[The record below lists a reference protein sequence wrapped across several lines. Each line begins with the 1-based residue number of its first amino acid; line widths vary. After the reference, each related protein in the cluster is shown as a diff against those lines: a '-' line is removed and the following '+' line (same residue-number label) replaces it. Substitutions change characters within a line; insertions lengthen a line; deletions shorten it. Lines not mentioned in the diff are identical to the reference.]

1 MNDFQIISK
10 LGEGA
15 YSTVYKVRR
24 FQDNNIY
31 ALKKVKL
38 LNLSEKEKQNAL
50 NEVRI
55 LASVKS
61 QFVISYKEAF
71 FDEKDS
77 TLCIIM
83 EYADNGDLYQ
93 KIVEH
98 KKSAKFFEEIDIWK
112 IFIQLVKGLK
122 ALHEL
127 NILHRDLKSA
137 NVFLCTDGS
146 AKLGDLNV
154 SKVARKGLG
163 YTQTGTPYYA
173 SPEVWKDQPYDN
185 KSDIWSLGCVLYEMI
200 TLRPPFRAENMEGLY
215 AKVIKGHV
223 NRIPERF
230 SQDLFT
236 VVKILLQVSP
246 EKRPSCEQIL
256 KSSIIRE
263 RIDYFK
269 EIEGIN
275 NDESGDENNLLK
287 TIRIPKNLLFL
298 SDKLPKPNYKKVNVN
313 NKSAVNS
320 KNISNSNFGSI
331 QNNYRSFNKEKE
343 KNKLENKLPP
353 LKINYNSKKKKEFE
367 KEKERILKR
376 IEEKES
382 DSNKEINIEDNNNNN
397 NINNNNNEEKKHSH
411 RNINSIDVNK
421 KTIENN
427 DENNNE
433 NNNNE
438 NNNEN
443 KENINNYNQENI
455 ENNKNNNN
463 NEIYNN
469 NENNKDNES
478 EGPKI
483 INIRSKRNIF
493 SPKDKPLNINLNYM
507 KKKKMESE
515 NLNNES
521 NILNNNNNNEIEVI
535 KNNLNE
541 RSKINS
547 KNQKMKEYKEKIK
560 NSYDYLQYNN
570 IYNKN
575 KLKTDLPNLEIN
587 SYLNKN
593 NNNIY
598 YNNSNSNSLSRRSK
612 NNNNNNND
620 IYKIYSPYMKLSN
633 NNSNQNIKMNKY
645 RYNNNNNN
653 RKENNYKYNYNNYL
667 NIEKYYENIHKNNY
681 NYNYN
686 NIYNNRLYNN
696 NNNNYYYNYN
706 RKRNI
711 PEVKII
717 PKRKLSPIKKN
728 YNYY

>member
-1 MNDFQIISK
+1 MNDFQILSK

-200 TLRPPFRAENMEGLY
+200 TLHPPFRAENMEGLY

-223 NRIPERF
+223 NKIPERF

-236 VVKILLQVSP
+236 VVKILLQVNSD
-246 EKRPSCEQIL
+246 KRPSCEQIL
-256 KSSIIRE
+256 KSHIIKG

-269 EIEGIN
+269 EIEGIKE
-275 NDESGDENNLLK
+275 DEDVDENNLLK

-298 SDKLPKPNYKKVNVN
+298 SDKLPKPNYKKMNPN
-313 NKSAVNS
+313 NKSAINS
-320 KNISNSNFGSI
+320 KNISNSNFNSI

-353 LKINYNSKKKKEFE
+353 LKINNQIKKKKEIE
-367 KEKERILKR
+367 KERERILKR

-382 DSNKEINIEDNNNNN
+382 DNNNEINIEDNNNNN
-397 NINNNNNEEKKHSH
+397 YKNEEKKNSHRNINNNNNNTNENE
-411 RNINSIDVNK
+411 NDNF
-421 KTIENN
+421 KTIDNNN
-427 DENNNE
+427 DDIND
-433 NNNNE
+433 
-438 NNNEN
+438 N
-443 KENINNYNQENI
+443 KENINNYNIQ
-455 ENNKNNNN
+455 
-463 NEIYNN
+463 
-469 NENNKDNES
+469 
-478 EGPKI
+478 
-483 INIRSKRNIF
+483 
-493 SPKDKPLNINLNYM
+493 
-507 KKKKMESE
+507 
-515 NLNNES
+515 
-521 NILNNNNNNEIEVI
+521 
-535 KNNLNE
+535 
-541 RSKINS
+541 
-547 KNQKMKEYKEKIK
+547 
-560 NSYDYLQYNN
+560 
-570 IYNKN
+570 
-575 KLKTDLPNLEIN
+575 
-587 SYLNKN
+587 
-593 NNNIY
+593 
-598 YNNSNSNSLSRRSK
+598 
-612 NNNNNNND
+612 
-620 IYKIYSPYMKLSN
+620 
-633 NNSNQNIKMNKY
+633 
-645 RYNNNNNN
+645 
-653 RKENNYKYNYNNYL
+653 
-667 NIEKYYENIHKNNY
+667 
-681 NYNYN
+681 
-686 NIYNNRLYNN
+686 
-696 NNNNYYYNYN
+696 
-706 RKRNI
+706 
-711 PEVKII
+711 
-717 PKRKLSPIKKN
+717 
-728 YNYY
+728 